1 MKKTWK
7 LLLALALVVSL
18 CGGCAYLPL
27 LGLVGGTSSADLS
40 SQVTESE
47 DGDTVTISKELY
59 EQYKKYDTLIERKS
73 RSIQYYYQETDE
85 QTMLDGAAQGLLLSL
100 GDPYTFYYTPEE
112 YAKLWEDDEGSYAG
126 VGMQISGS
134 YATGRLHHQPRV

>member
-27 LGLVGGTSSADLS
+27 LGLVGGTSGADLS

-59 EQYKKYDTLIERKS
+59 EQYKKE
-73 RSIQYYYQETDE
+73 
-85 QTMLDGAAQGLLLSL
+85 
-100 GDPYTFYYTPEE
+100 
-112 YAKLWEDDEGSYAG
+112 
-126 VGMQISGS
+126 V
-134 YATGRLHHQPRV
+134 